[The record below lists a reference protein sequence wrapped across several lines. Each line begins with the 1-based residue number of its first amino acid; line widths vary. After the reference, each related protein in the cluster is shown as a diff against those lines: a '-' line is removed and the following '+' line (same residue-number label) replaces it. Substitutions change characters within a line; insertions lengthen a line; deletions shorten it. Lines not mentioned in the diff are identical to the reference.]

1 MKVKIELEFD
11 SDTDEEILEKIL
23 EALES
28 LKE

>member
-11 SDTDEEILEKIL
+11 TDTDEEILEKIL